1 MKFRIAPEDA
11 AFVLRCVVVRS
22 FIEHFGRFT
31 QHAKA
36 MRKPRRYPEH
46 LVRLGVEANA
56 LPPAKSGRAAANV
69 HRHVEDFPD
78 HDPDEPALRLADLVV
93 QPSEHT
99 TSRTRII
106 VLDETGMDSYALE
119 FPFVPALE
127 EKPARIAEHPGFEK
141 QHFRKPGGN
150 DIHALLGPSRN
161 SDSR

>member
-56 LPPAKSGRAAANV
+56 LPPAKSGRAAADV
-69 HRHVEDFPD
+69 HRHVEDLAGD
-78 HDPDEPALRLADLVV
+78 YPDELALRLADLIMQPAQHAASRAGVV
-93 QPSEHT
+93 
-99 TSRTRII
+99 
-106 VLDETGMDSYALE
+106 VLDETGADPRALE
-119 FPFVPALE
+119 LPFVPALE
-127 EKPARIAEHPGFEK
+127 EEAARIAEHPRFEK
-141 QHFRKPGGN
+141 QHFREAGRN
-150 DIHALLGPSRN
+150 DLHALRGLSRS
-161 SDSR
+161 SDNR